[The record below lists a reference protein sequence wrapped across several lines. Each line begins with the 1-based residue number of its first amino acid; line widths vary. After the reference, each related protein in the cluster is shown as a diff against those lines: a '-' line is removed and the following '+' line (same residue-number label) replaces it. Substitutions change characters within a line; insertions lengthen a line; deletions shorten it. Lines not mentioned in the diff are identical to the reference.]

1 MKSLLTVTTV
11 LLCMAL
17 PAKAETGAVADI
29 PLSRQAEI
37 RYLLKQD
44 CGSCHGMQLTGGL
57 GPALTAERLKPLPES
72 LLTATILKGRA
83 GTPMPPWETFL
94 SEVEATWLA
103 QQLRAGTA
111 LQEETP

>member
-1 MKSLLTVTTV
+1 MKNLPTVITV
-11 LLCMAL
+11 LLCMVL
-17 PAKAETGAVADI
+17 PVKAEVGGATGI
-29 PLSRQAEI
+29 PSPRQAEI

-44 CGSCHGMQLTGGL
+44 CGSCHGIRLTGGL

-72 LLTATILKGRA
+72 LLVTTILKGRA

-94 SEVEATWLA
+94 GEAEATWLA
-103 QQLRAGTA
+103 QQLLAGTA